1 MLPNNKSYSRWVE
14 MVPAESV
21 KNKKESVI
29 CPAEFPSLTVPLCVC
44 VCVCVR
50 ARAGSVSVA
59 EARAAEP
66 LVS

>member
-44 VCVCVR
+44 VR

-59 EARAAEP
+59 EARATEP